1 MSRLNSLRG
10 VAEKYFIALMRG
22 VLDLLYTVGCFL
34 SCNSLPS
41 LQGMFFKFSLR
52 KNPSTQKIDSYY
64 RLVEG
69 LRDEDGKVK
78 HRTLL
83 NVGFLEQTFSFDQI
97 NTVCRILNNRYQHK
111 VELFAVQVDGICLAL
126 ANELWEKLI
135 AQKKIDPEMYSEHSR
150 KVVLDEI
157 VHKEGKEIGA
167 EWMCYQT
174 LQDLGVERV
183 LLSQGFT
190 EHQSKLALTQIISR
204 AVYPA
209 SELRTSKWIVDN
221 SAVCELTKDDISK
234 ITKDKLYDSALRLY
248 GVKTA
253 LEQHLSTRTNE
264 LFDITDKILLYDLTN
279 TYFEGQKRN
288 SKLAKFG
295 RSKEKR
301 SDAKIIV
308 LALAVNTLGF
318 IKYHSIHEGNMSD
331 SNNLNQVLEKLSKNI
346 HYNNPTVVIDAGIAT
361 EQNLNLIK
369 SKGYKYVCVS
379 RVTPKDYE
387 VQKNKLSVLLT
398 TKSKQAVLLKS
409 LNTPGQKDFFMSV
422 ESEAKALK
430 EQSMKTQFEERF
442 EDMLRTAVNAL
453 SSKSGIKQ
461 YDKVLERIGRAKQK
475 YPSVA
480 KYYVIEIKH
489 DDKTNIVSEITWHK
503 DETLYAQKIDGLGKY
518 FIRTNID
525 IVDEV
530 ELWNIYNIIREIES
544 TFRCLKTD
552 LDLRPIY
559 HKNDESTMAHLHLGL
574 LAYWVVNTIRQRL
587 KLQNINTCWTEI
599 LRIANTQKII
609 TTEGQNTV
617 GKVIR
622 VKKCTEPN
630 EALKKMYSALL
641 MDIKPFH
648 KKKSVVHKPELKKPQ
663 TLLYQA
669 LEE

>member
-1 MSRLNSLRG
+1 
-10 VAEKYFIALMRG
+10 
-22 VLDLLYTVGCFL
+22 
-34 SCNSLPS
+34 
-41 LQGMFFKFSLR
+41 MFFKFSLR
-52 KNPSTQKIDSYY
+52 QNPSSQKLDSYY

-69 LRDEDGKVK
+69 LRDEYGKVK

-83 NVGFLEQTFSFDQI
+83 NVGFLEQTLSIDQI
-97 NTVCRILNNRYQHK
+97 NVVSRILNNRYQHK
-111 VELFAVQVDGICLAL
+111 VELFDIQTDECCVAL
-126 ANELWEKLI
+126 ANELWEKLV

-150 KVVLDEI
+150 KVVIDEI

-167 EWMCYQT
+167 EWMCHQT
-174 LQDLGVERV
+174 LEDLGVRN
-183 LLSQGFT
+183 LLLAQGFT
-190 EHQSKLALTQIISR
+190 KEQSQLALTQIISR
-204 AVYPA
+204 ALYPA
-209 SELRTSKWIVDN
+209 SELRTSKWIADN
-221 SAVCELTKDDISK
+221 SAVCELTNYEVSK
-234 ITKDKLYDSALRLY
+234 MTKDKLYDSALRLY
-248 GVKTA
+248 GIKTA
-253 LEQHLSTRTNE
+253 LENHLSTRTNE

-308 LALAVNTLGF
+308 LALAVNAFGF

-331 SNNLNQVLEKLSKNI
+331 SSNLNQVLEKLSKNI
-346 HYNNPTVVIDAGIAT
+346 NFNNPTVVIDAGIAT
-361 EQNLNLIK
+361 EQNLYLIK

-387 VQKNKLSVLLT
+387 VQKNKLSVLLE
-398 TKSKQAVLLKS
+398 TKSNKEVLLKA

-422 ESEAKALK
+422 ESESKALK
-430 EQSMKTQFEERF
+430 EQSMKSKFEEGF
-442 EDMLRTAVNAL
+442 EEMLRKAQTAL

-461 YDKVLERIGRAKQK
+461 YPKVLERIGRAKQK

-489 DDKTNIVSEITWHK
+489 DDTTKIVSKITWQK
-503 DETLYAQKIDGLGKY
+503 DETLYAQKVDGLGKY

-525 IVDEV
+525 LVDEV

-574 LAYWVVNTIRQRL
+574 LAYWVVNTIRQKL
-587 KLQNINTCWTEI
+587 KLQGINNCWTEI
-599 LRIANTQKII
+599 VRIANTQKIV

-617 GKVIR
+617 GKLIR

-630 EALKKMYSALL
+630 KELKKLYSVLL
-641 MDIKPFH
+641 MEIKPFH
-648 KKKSVVHKPELKKPQ
+648 KRKSVVHKLELKKNESLHCQ
-663 TLLYQA
+663 
-669 LEE
+669 EFNE